1 MSGVTAQFRA
11 EYARYRAAEGR
22 GYSGDALRALPYLRS
37 GAFARQWAVRAR
49 TFDAFVRHVLN
60 RSGRHTDIL
69 DLGAGNGWLC
79 HRVARKGHRCI
90 ALDMRDDRVDGLGAA
105 KEFLVEEPGL
115 FRCVT
120 GSFEDLPFASAS
132 FDITLFNASLHYAQ
146 DLRRALLEAGRVT
159 RHGGTLAILDSPF
172 YGSAVDGDAMVA
184 EKKSRGGAS
193 FGAQA
198 SVLLSPDFIEYLTP
212 ERLSAAVPELRWS
225 RTRVRYPLWYE
236 LRPLRAWW
244 KGERTP
250 SRFDLWIA
258 AKP

>member
-1 MSGVTAQFRA
+1 MSGITAQFRA
-11 EYARYRAAEGR
+11 EYARHRAAEGR

-37 GAFARQWAVRAR
+37 GAFARQWGIRAR

-60 RSGRHTDIL
+60 RFGPHSDIL

-79 HRVARKGHRCI
+79 HRAARMGHRCV

-105 KEFLVEEPGL
+105 KEFLLEDPVL

-120 GSFEDLPFASAS
+120 GSFEDLPFAPES
-132 FDITLFNASLHYAQ
+132 FDVTLFNASLHYAQ
-146 DLRRALLEAGRVT
+146 DLRRALLEASRVT
-159 RHGGTLAILDSPF
+159 RRGGILAILDSPF
-172 YGSAVDGDAMVA
+172 YRRAADGEAMVA
-184 EKKSRGGAS
+184 EKKARGGAS

-198 SVLLSPDFIEYLTP
+198 DVLLSPDFIEYLTP
-212 ERLSAAVPELRWS
+212 ERLSAAVPELHWS
-225 RTRVRYPLWYE
+225 HKRVRYPLWYE
-236 LRPLRAWW
+236 LRPLRAWL